1 MVGAPIFSTN
11 MAWND
16 KRPMSPHLQIYK
28 LPLTAYVSI
37 GNRITGVI
45 NSVAMVLLVL
55 VIAAAAGNAADSSFI
70 LAVLNSWFGKLVL
83 FGFTLTLYYHMCNGI
98 RHLFWDVGM
107 GFELETANKTAKVSI
122 GVAVAL
128 TIITW
133 IIASAS

>member
-1 MVGAPIFSTN
+1 

-37 GNRITGVI
+37 GHRIAGVI

-55 VIAAAAGNAADSSFI
+55 VLAAAAGATTDSSFI
-70 LAVLNSWFGKLVL
+70 LSVLNSWFGKLVL

-122 GVAVAL
+122 GVALAL